1 MLPKKI
7 RRRTAQRG
15 AGTTF
20 IVVVL
25 LAVLMI
31 LSVLSCGNAGGK
43 SVTETYIVQPND
55 TLWQIAGK
63 YMEKNTYDKREIRE
77 FYWGIIENN
86 YELFKD
92 RAPRRDIYP
101 GDKLEIVYFMK
112 EDKP

>member
-20 IVVVL
+20 IVVVI

-31 LSVLSCGNAGGK
+31 LSVLYCGNAGGK
-43 SVTETYIVQPND
+43 SVTETYIVKPND
-55 TLWQIAGK
+55 TLWQIASQ
-63 YMEKNTYDKREIRE
+63 YVDKNTCGARDVRE

-101 GDKLEIVYFMK
+101 GDKLEIVYFVK
-112 EDKP
+112 EDK